1 MTGPSLQSSVHVP
14 MSAIEKGVGRLFS
27 AYRAALHVGSGR
39 TTLWQ
44 AGKKGRGG
52 RRAVLASYLS
62 QKLALAQF
70 SGSSIVLDRTARQAR
85 LTVSP
90 LTTLHF
96 QLSASN

>member
-1 MTGPSLQSSVHVP
+1 MCRCRQLKRVSEGSFQPTEPPSTSGQAGPRY
-14 MSAIEKGVGRLFS
+14 GR
-27 AYRAALHVGSGR
+27 
-39 TTLWQ
+39 

-96 QLSASN
+96 QLPKVITH